1 MQQMLRLMI
10 AALVAIALAPLSGV
24 AVAQGAVKQIPLNDK
39 HIEGFINAQKDMAQ
53 VAEKMQGN
61 SDKPDPKVQA
71 ELEAISKKHGF
82 ASFQEY
88 DDVAANISM
97 VMAGIDPQ
105 SRAFTEPKVAI
116 QKEIDEVKGDT
127 TIPEKEKKQMLEEL
141 AEALKSAQPIQ
152 HPANVELVKK
162 YWEKIDAV
170 LQ

>member
-10 AALVAIALAPLSGV
+10 AALVAVALAPLSGV

-152 HPANVELVKK
+152 HPANIELVKK

>member
-1 MQQMLRLMI
+1 MQYMFRLVI
-10 AALVAIALAPLSGV
+10 AALVAVALTHFSGV
-24 AVAQGAVKQIPLNDK
+24 AAAQGAVKQIPLTAK
-39 HIEGFINAQKDMAQ
+39 HVEGFIAAQKDMAS
-53 VAEKMQGN
+53 VAEKVQGN
-61 SDKPDPKVQA
+61 SDKPDPKVQQ
-71 ELEAISKKHGF
+71 ELEAVSKKHGF

-97 VMAGIDPQ
+97 VMAGFDPQ

-116 QKEIDEVKGDT
+116 QKEIDEVKNDT
-127 TIPEKEKKQMLEEL
+127 TIPEKEKKQMLDEL

-152 HPANVELVKK
+152 HPGNIELVKK

>member
-1 MQQMLRLMI
+1 MQPTLRLMI
-10 AALVAIALAPLSGV
+10 AAIV
-24 AVAQGAVKQIPLNDK
+24 AVALTHLIGVAAAQNAVKQIKLTDQQ
-39 HIEGFINAQKDMAQ
+39 IEGFINAQKDMSA
-53 VAEKMQGN
+53 VAEKMQSN

-71 ELEAISKKHGF
+71 ELESIAKKHGF

-141 AEALKSAQPIQ
+141 AEALKTAQPIQ
-152 HPANVELVKK
+152 HPENVELVKK